1 MKRRLPNIFA
11 RVQRRRDN
19 ADKAPVE
26 AFLPLSSNGLSLR
39 ASEILYNVVL
49 LRSLEH
55 APDLNEL
62 RTGLVTQIRTFHR
75 ESVEGGIPLVMVERA
90 QYAICTLL
98 DETISGLDW
107 GRGGWSK
114 HSLLMIFH
122 GETSGGEVFFSD
134 LDAAELKPQ
143 ENLPLLEL
151 MYLCLAL
158 GLEGRYRIQSEG
170 RAALVLRRTQLFEI
184 IRLRRGYLPKVRLDE
199 HLRSKR
205 SSYFRRRRYVW
216 WSCGVLVMV
225 LAIQAYNLES
235 RSYQTLVRLQA
246 LEQVPLISLN
256 QTLAEQLSADLRS
269 GSLSLL
275 EDGRGV
281 RIIINAS
288 GLFTI
293 GGSEVVETYQPVLQR
308 IAAVL
313 HQWPGQIKVIGHTDD
328 TPVAKRLVSNKA
340 LSLARA
346 ETVLRWLVGAQADPQ
361 RFTAEGRGDLE
372 PLFANDSPDNRARNR
387 RVEVFV
393 YPAN

>member
-1 MKRRLPNIFA
+1 MKRLLSNIFA
-11 RVQRRRDN
+11 RFQRRRG
-19 ADKAPVE
+19 KANQAPAE
-26 AFLPLSSNGLSLR
+26 AFLALSSNVLRKR

-49 LRSLEH
+49 LRSLEQ

-62 RTGLVTQIRTFHR
+62 RTRLMTQIRTFHR

-107 GRGGWSK
+107 GRGGWSR

-122 GETSGGEVFFSD
+122 GETSGGEVFFSY
-134 LDAAELKPQ
+134 LDAAEIKPQ

-170 RAALVLRRTQLFEI
+170 RAALALRRNQLFEI
-184 IRLRRGYLPKVRLDE
+184 ISQWRGYLPKVGLDGY
-199 HLRSKR
+199 LLSKR
-205 SSYFRRRRYVW
+205 NDYFRRNRYVW
-216 WSCGVLVMV
+216 LSCGVLVIA
-225 LAIQAYNLES
+225 LTIQAYNLES
-235 RSYQTLVRLQA
+235 RSYQTLVRLQT
-246 LEQVPLISLN
+246 LEQAPLISLN
-256 QTLAEQLSADLRS
+256 QRLAEQLSADLRS
-269 GSLSLL
+269 GRLNLL
-275 EDGRGV
+275 EDGQGV
-281 RIIINAS
+281 RIIINAP
-288 GLFTI
+288 GLFTT
-293 GGSEVVETYQPVLQR
+293 GGSEVAEIYQPVLQR

-313 HQWPGQIKVIGHTDD
+313 HQWPGQIKVIGHSDD
-328 TPVAKRLVSNKA
+328 TPVAKRLVSNQA

-346 ETVLRWLVGAQADPQ
+346 ETVLRWLVGAQADPK

-387 RVEVFV
+387 RVEIFV